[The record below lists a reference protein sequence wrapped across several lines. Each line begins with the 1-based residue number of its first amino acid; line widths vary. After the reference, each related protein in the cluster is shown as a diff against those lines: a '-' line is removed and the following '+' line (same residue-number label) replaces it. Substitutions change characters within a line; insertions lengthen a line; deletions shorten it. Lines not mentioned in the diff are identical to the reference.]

1 MYRMAWSKTGEIVV
15 GGTIRLGGFVDPADM
30 FMLDRWI
37 SQDRVTAL
45 RVEELQG
52 IRKGAVEPFVLLVRA
67 RGLTVYGAEGSEV
80 FGELERAGLMRGR
93 ELVSFLVTAKTPA

>member
-15 GGTIRLGGFVDPADM
+15 GGAIRLGGFIDPADM

-37 SQDRVTAL
+37 SQDGVTAL

-52 IRKGAVEPFVLLVRA
+52 IREGAVGPFIHLVRA
-67 RGLTVYGAEGSEV
+67 RSLIVYGADGSRV
-80 FGELERAGLMRGR
+80 FGELERGGLERGR
-93 ELVSFLVTAKTPA
+93 ELVSFVLTAKTPA